1 MAAKRI
7 REELRELAG
16 LMLPLALVQVGYTAL
31 GFVDTAVAGLANGVT
46 IASVGLGGGLFYSVA
61 VLGTGTALVVDPL
74 VSQALGAGDHIHA
87 RRVLWNGIYL
97 GALITIPLTM
107 VMLFAAL
114 SLESF
119 GVQAEVAE
127 GTFAYLLGRAL
138 SLFPLICAVTMRG
151 YLQAA
156 GHPRVILWAVLVANL
171 LNGPLSYLF
180 LPRFGA
186 LGVGVAA
193 AIGTVGQLAILA
205 WVVSRIPVP
214 ENTEER
220 YRRFDRVLFTQ
231 QVRIGTPIGLQMFAE
246 IGAFVLVGV
255 LMARISAVAIAGH
268 QVALMFA
275 SITFSICVG
284 MGSATSVQVG
294 RAIGAGDTEKT
305 RRAGLLGLAMGGVIM
320 LVPSVI
326 MTAIPDVVVQ
336 VMTREPE
343 IIQQAATFL
352 RIAAVFQI
360 VDGVQAVGAGALR
373 GAGMTRVS
381 FAANLVG
388 HWVVGIPLAL
398 LLTFGFDL
406 GPSGLWWGLTVGLA
420 VVAAWLFISFWQASK
435 KPIVALRRDIAHG

>member
-1 MAAKRI
+1 MQANRI
-7 REELRELAG
+7 RDELRELLS

-31 GFVDTAVAGLANGVT
+31 GFVDTAIAGLDRGVT

-74 VSQALGAGDHIHA
+74 VSQALGAGDRVHA

-97 GALITIPLTM
+97 AALITVPLTM
-107 VMLFAAL
+107 IMLVTAL
-114 SLESF
+114 SLTSF
-119 GVQAEVAE
+119 GVEAEVAE

-180 LPRFGA
+180 LPRYGA
-186 LGVGVAA
+186 LGIGVAA
-193 AIGTVGQLAILA
+193 ALGTLGQLAILA
-205 WVVSRIPVP
+205 WVVSRVPVP
-214 ENTEER
+214 EGTEER
-220 YRRFDRVLFTQ
+220 YRHFDRVVFAQ
-231 QVRIGTPIGLQMFAE
+231 QVRVGVPIGLQMFAE
-246 IGAFVLVGV
+246 VGAFVLVGV
-255 LMARISAVAIAGH
+255 LMARVSAVAIASH

-275 SITFSICVG
+275 SITFSVCVG

-294 RAIGAGDTEKT
+294 RAIGAGDTAKT
-305 RRAGLLGLAMGGVIM
+305 RRVGLLGLVLGGVIM
-320 LVPSVI
+320 LIPSVV
-326 MTAIPDVVVQ
+326 MTVIPDIVVQ
-336 VMTREPE
+336 VMTRDPA
-343 IIQQAATFL
+343 IVHQAAVFL

-381 FAANLVG
+381 FIANLVG
-388 HWVVGIPLAL
+388 HWLIGIPLAL
-398 LLTFGFDL
+398 LLTFGFDF

-420 VVAAWLFISFWQASK
+420 VVAAWLAITFWHASK
-435 KPIVALRRDIAHG
+435 KPIVALRRDTAHG